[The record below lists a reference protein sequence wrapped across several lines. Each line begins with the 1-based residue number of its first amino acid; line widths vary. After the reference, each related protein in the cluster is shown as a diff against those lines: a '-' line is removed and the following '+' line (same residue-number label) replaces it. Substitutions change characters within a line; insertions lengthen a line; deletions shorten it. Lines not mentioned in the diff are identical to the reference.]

1 MILNSHVNT
10 KTYSIQSKAY
20 NKVAASGGMSNAVNI
35 MMIFTKLAPVIGGL
49 ANADNVDK
57 ILK

>member
-1 MILNSHVNT
+1 
-10 KTYSIQSKAY
+10 
-20 NKVAASGGMSNAVNI
+20 MSNAVNI
-35 MMIFTKLAPVIGGL
+35 MIIFTRLAPVIGGL